1 VNTPADVIPGLRR
14 LAAVL
19 LCLLVLSTTHAQTDN
34 ADLDRIRGEITR
46 LRERLEEVRR
56 ERKTAELE
64 LEESDLE
71 LGIRTRE
78 LRIALDMQARLDRER
93 AGLEGQIAVLM
104 ERIGRQKEYLRTR
117 LVALYRLGSLSY
129 VRLVLSLDN
138 NRDPSAAIA
147 MLSFLI
153 EHDARVIADYNESR
167 RRLDARIF
175 ELADRRRRIAQV
187 AEVIETRRREVLVA
201 RAEKAR
207 IVASLRSEETG
218 SARQIAELEEKARR
232 LERLLDVLSQ
242 QEGGFIPSV
251 DVRTFRGALAWPVD
265 GEIVESFGRQRN
277 AKFATYTMNNGL
289 KIGADPNTEV
299 RAVFQGTVLF
309 AQWFKGYGN
318 LIILDH
324 GNRVFSLY
332 GNVKGT
338 VLGVGDRVTTG
349 QAIAGVGESED
360 GQSGYLY
367 FEIRQDNRPED
378 PGQWLR

>member
-218 SARQIAELEEKARR
+218 SARQIAELEAKARR